1 MPSHNP
7 NCVNNLIQNT
17 RSREEFLELSA
28 KGGRKGQ
35 ETHRRRKAMKELA
48 LDLLNSC
55 LDDEDEFYDEL
66 KKRGVKNTEAAAVL
80 FAQLKRARSGDTDAA
95 RFLRDTSGQKPVDN
109 LAIGNIDDKP
119 FETLD
124 LTQLSTEQLKAL
136 ANSAPEQPDEE

>member
-1 MPSHNP
+1 
-7 NCVNNLIQNT
+7 
-17 RSREEFLELSA
+17 
-28 KGGRKGQ
+28 
-35 ETHRRRKAMKELA
+35 MKELA

-109 LAIGNIDDKP
+109 LAIGNIEDKP